1 MSETRE
7 ASGAVTPSQSTSAES
22 GRVLVIDDEPV
33 VVDVLRELLLKQGYE
48 IEVAGDAAAGRQ
60 CLEQQHWDAIL
71 LDVMLP
77 DADGMQVLRWIR
89 ERNPNL
95 AVVMITAFATVES
108 AVDAMKAGAFHYVTK
123 PFNNEE
129 VRNLVSRA
137 VQTSRLRR
145 ENKNLRRAL
154 EERFRFERII
164 GKSRAMQELY
174 SFIEQ
179 VAPSRSTVL
188 IQGESGTGKELVAQ
202 AIHRQSPR
210 KEKPFIVVNSSSIPT
225 ELLEDNLFG
234 HVKGAF
240 TGATADRQGLFSAAD
255 GGTILFD
262 EVTTISSDVQA
273 KLLRVMQNR
282 EFIPLGSVE
291 PRTVD
296 VRILAATNEDIR
308 TLVKDGGFREDLYY
322 RLNVL
327 SVTVPPLRHRLEDL
341 PLLVTHFLRKY
352 NAENEKQVESIETGA
367 LERLLSYLWPGNVR
381 ELENVIERG
390 VVLAQGAQIELSSLP
405 KDLEE
410 GAVVPS
416 AASSLPEGV
425 GLYEA
430 VGRYE
435 RQLIESALRR
445 AGGVQKQ
452 AAKIL
457 GLKPTT
463 LNEKIKR
470 LGIRI

>member
-1 MSETRE
+1 VSGMRE
-7 ASGAVTPSQSTSAES
+7 VTAATTTLKSDPAEG

-33 VVDVLRELLLKQGYE
+33 VVDVLRQLLSKQGYE
-48 IEVAGDAAAGRQ
+48 VQIAGDAAAGRQ
-60 CLEQQHWDAIL
+60 SIEGLEWDVIL

-77 DADGMQVLRWIR
+77 DADGMQLLRWIR
-89 ERNPNL
+89 ERYPNL

-108 AVDAMKAGAFHYVTK
+108 AVQAMKSGAFHYVTK
-123 PFNNEE
+123 PFNNDE
-129 VRNLVSRA
+129 VRHLVAQA

-154 EERFRFERII
+154 EERFRFEKII
-164 GKSRAMQELY
+164 GKSRPMQEVY
-174 SFIEQ
+174 RFIEQ
-179 VAPSRSTVL
+179 VAPSRSTVF

-202 AIHRQSPR
+202 AIHRRSPR
-210 KEKPFIVVNSSSIPT
+210 KDRPFIVVNSSSIPT

-240 TGATADRQGLFSAAD
+240 TGATHDRDGLFGAAD
-255 GGTILFD
+255 GGTIMFD
-262 EVTTISSDVQA
+262 EITTLGADVQA
-273 KLLRVMQNR
+273 KLLRVLQNR

-296 VRILAATNEDIR
+296 VRILAATNEDVKELVR
-308 TLVKDGGFREDLYY
+308 TGELREDLYY

-327 SVTVPPLRHRLEDL
+327 SIMLPPLRHRFEDL
-341 PLLVTHFLRKY
+341 PLLITHFLRKY
-352 NAENEKQVESIETGA
+352 NAENEKQVESIEPAA
-367 LERLLSYLWPGNVR
+367 LERLLSYHWPGNVR

-390 VVLAQGAQIELSSLP
+390 GVLSQGAQIELSSLP

-410 GAVVPS
+410 GAAIPA
-416 AASSLPEGV
+416 AASSLPEGI

-435 RQLIESALRR
+435 RQLIESALKRV
-445 AGGVQKQ
+445 GGVQKQ

>member
-1 MSETRE
+1 MNEVRE
-7 ASGAVTPSQSTSAES
+7 ASTQQAPLEANPAGD

-33 VVDVLRELLLKQGYE
+33 IVDVLRQLLVKRGYE
-48 IEVAGDAAAGRQ
+48 VHVAGDAASGRQ
-60 CLEQQHWDAIL
+60 LLEEQTWDAVL

-77 DADGMQVLRWIR
+77 DADGMELLRWIR
-89 ERNPNL
+89 DRNPNL
-95 AVVMITAFATVES
+95 AVVMITAFGTVES
-108 AVDAMKAGAFHYVTK
+108 AVRAMKSGAFHYVTK
-123 PFNNEE
+123 PFKNDE
-129 VRNLVSRA
+129 VRHLVARA

-154 EERFRFERII
+154 EQRFRFEKII
-164 GKSRAMQELY
+164 GKSRPMQEVY
-174 SFIEQ
+174 RFIEQ
-179 VAPSRSTVL
+179 VAPSRSTVF

-202 AIHRQSPR
+202 AIHRRSPR
-210 KEKPFIVVNSSSIPT
+210 RDKPFIVVNSSSIPS

-240 TGATADRQGLFSAAD
+240 TGATSNRQGLFQASD
-255 GGTILFD
+255 GGTIMFD
-262 EVTTISSDVQA
+262 EITTVGTDVQA
-273 KLLRVMQNR
+273 KLLRVLQNK

-296 VRILAATNEDIR
+296 VRILAASNEDVKEQIR
-308 TLVKDGGFREDLYY
+308 VGNFREDLYY

-327 SVTVPPLRHRLEDL
+327 AITVPPLRHRLEDL
-341 PLLVTHFLRKY
+341 PQLVTHFLQKY
-352 NAENEKQVESIETGA
+352 NEENDKQVESIESEA
-367 LERLLSYLWPGNVR
+367 LERLLTYHWPGNVR

-390 VVLAQGAQIELSSLP
+390 VVLANSSQIELSSLP

-410 GAVVPS
+410 RAVVPA
-416 AASSLPEGV
+416 AASPLPEGV
-425 GLYEA
+425 GLYDA

-457 GLKPTT
+457 GLKATT

>member
-1 MSETRE
+1 MSEARE
-7 ASGAVTPSQSTSAES
+7 ATTSPTSLHPRPGED

-33 VVDVLRELLLKQGYE
+33 VVDVLCRLLNKQGYDVQ
-48 IEVAGDAAAGRQ
+48 VAGDAAAGRQ
-60 CLEQQHWDAIL
+60 SLEEQTWDAVL

-77 DADGMQVLRWIR
+77 DADGMQLLRWIR
-89 ERNPNL
+89 ERNPDL

-108 AVDAMKAGAFHYVTK
+108 AVQAMKSGAFHYVTK
-123 PFNNEE
+123 PFKNDE
-129 VRNLVSRA
+129 VRHLVARA
-137 VQTSRLRR
+137 IQTSRLRR

-154 EERFRFERII
+154 EEHFRFEKIVGR
-164 GKSRAMQELY
+164 SRPMQEVY

-179 VAPSRSTVL
+179 VAPSRSTVF

-202 AIHRQSPR
+202 AIHRRSPR
-210 KEKPFIVVNSSSIPT
+210 KDKPFIVVNSSSIPT
-225 ELLEDNLFG
+225 ELLEDHLFG
-234 HVKGAF
+234 HIKGAF
-240 TGATADRQGLFSAAD
+240 TGATSDRQGLFSASD
-255 GGTILFD
+255 GGTLMFD
-262 EVTTISSDVQA
+262 EITTVGADVQA
-273 KLLRVMQNR
+273 KLLRVLQNR

-296 VRILAATNEDIR
+296 VRILAATNENVKEGVR
-308 TLVKDGGFREDLYY
+308 TGTFREDLYY

-327 SVTVPPLRHRLEDL
+327 AVTVPPLRHRFEDL

-352 NAENEKQVESIETGA
+352 NAENDKQVDSIEPEA
-367 LERLLSYLWPGNVR
+367 LERLLDYHWPGNVR

-390 VVLAQGAQIELSSLP
+390 VVLARGSQIELSSLP
-405 KDLEE
+405 KDLED
-410 GAVVPS
+410 GAVVP
-416 AASSLPEGV
+416 AAAQSLPEGV
-425 GLYEA
+425 GLYDA

-435 RQLIESALRR
+435 RQLIESALKR
-445 AGGVQKQ
+445 AGGVQKR